1 MLLSDFH
8 YDLPQELIAQ
18 EPIYPRDA
26 SRMLVLHRSTGDV
39 EHRMFRDLPSYLAPG
54 DVLVLN
60 DTKVYAARI
69 YARRRT
75 GAKVELLLL
84 RKLDERRWEALV
96 SPGRRAR
103 PGETLVIGDG
113 EVEVHVQARTD
124 AGGRIVEFDSA
135 VPVEDVLKRFGRMPL
150 PPYIKRDLDDQ
161 ERYQTVYAREEGS
174 AAAPTAGLH
183 FTPEMLGKIEA
194 MGVKLT
200 RVTLHVGLDTF
211 RPIHEE
217 RVEDHKMH
225 SEEYTIAPEAA
236 DAVNSAT
243 GRVVAVGTTTVR
255 ALEAAALED
264 GVVRPGRR
272 STSLFIMPGYR
283 FRVVDALLT
292 NFHLPRSTLIVLVS
306 AFAGREKVL
315 SAYRQAVEQRYRFYS
330 FGDAMLIM

>member
-1 MLLSDFH
+1 MLLSDFY
-8 YDLPQELIAQ
+8 YDLPEELIAQ

-39 EHRMFRDLPSYLAPG
+39 EHRAFRDLPGYLAPG

-60 DTKVYAARI
+60 DTKVYPARVI
-69 YARRRT
+69 ARRRT
-75 GAKVELLLL
+75 GGKVELLVL

-103 PGETLVIGDG
+103 PGETLVIGGGD
-113 EVEVHVQARTD
+113 VEVRVGERTD
-124 AGGRIVEFDSA
+124 AGGRILEFDGMPA
-135 VPVEDVLKRFGRMPL
+135 EDVLRRFGRMPL
-150 PPYIKRDLDDQ
+150 PPYIKRDLEDQ
-161 ERYQTVYAREEGS
+161 DRYQTVYAREDGS

-183 FTPEMLGKIEA
+183 FTPEMLQKIEA
-194 MGVKLT
+194 MGVKLA

-225 SEEYTIAPEAA
+225 SEEYAISPAAAEAI
-236 DAVNSAT
+236 NSAT

-255 ALEAAALED
+255 ALESAASED
-264 GVVRPGRR
+264 GMVQPGRR

-292 NFHLPRSTLIVLVS
+292 NFHLPGSTLIVLVS

-315 SAYRQAVEQRYRFYS
+315 AAYRQAVEHRYRFYS
-330 FGDAMLIM
+330 FGDAMLIV

>member
-135 VPVEDVLKRFGRMPL
+135 VPVEDVLKCFGRMPL
-150 PPYIKRDLDDQ
+150 PPYIKRDLEDQ

-194 MGVKLT
+194 MGVKLA